1 MASTDQLQRILD
13 LSQRLD
19 RLDDKHPG
27 MPIAAAEW
35 NDLVT
40 VLRGVLDVD
49 RRQEEAALGK
59 LEKLFAR
66 HDHQH
71 LGQVSASWLD
81 PELQAASA
89 DGGGASLRSELA
101 RMRNRLDELQFS
113 VAALTARVEAQIRLL
128 DDLEVRDVDRAKQIR
143 VFDDRFSAVGN
154 LQTLVTKLSQ
164 QVTGVSGNLDT
175 VLALRASLSDA
186 QGNPIDVA
194 ALREQVRGLDNLRE
208 NLKGVDGNL
217 LRLRDV
223 ELKLDELSDAV
234 GVGDGLDERLGVL
247 VGNLETRLFER
258 QEEHRRTLSETL
270 TAAQEERLARLETRV
285 DQRFTAIRAD
295 LDTNLTTRVD
305 GLRQSLRGEVDERF
319 TSQRTQ
325 LRGELSE
332 IARSV
337 VADEARVITE
347 RTDRAISDSRAATEE
362 TLRRQLSERLDADLA
377 AAIGEAGQRSEARI
391 AALET
396 RLAAAQTRSEQR
408 LQQQLQQSLAEHAD
422 LIERRLSGRF
432 DEFSHNADARIH
444 TAATGA
450 VESALP
456 QVEARLASG
465 LDQRLSG
472 LDQIVAQRVAA
483 AVGDLDERIRGA
495 IGGQLQS
502 LDLEG
507 KIAAAETRLDGA
519 LSARITQAI
528 ADQRANSTRAL
539 NAAVEQLR
547 GEIGPAVKAGMEEAI
562 QRSASLIAET
572 RNEIDRSITGQIT
585 GVNQLVDDKLE
596 RLRGSVNVAIRK
608 IEPTITVDR
617 IILGPIGPPG

>member
-101 RMRNRLDELQFS
+101 RMRNRLDELQSS

-337 VADEARVITE
+337 VADEAR
-347 RTDRAISDSRAATEE
+347 AISDSRAATEE

-432 DEFSHNADARIH
+432 DEFSRNADARIH